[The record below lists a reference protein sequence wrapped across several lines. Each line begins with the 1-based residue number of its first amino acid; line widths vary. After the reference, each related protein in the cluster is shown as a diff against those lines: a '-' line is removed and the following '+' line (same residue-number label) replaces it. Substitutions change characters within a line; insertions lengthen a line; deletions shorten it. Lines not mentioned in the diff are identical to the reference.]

1 MTSGKHAQQ
10 SSLNSNFLW
19 GLDMR
24 RHSIVLLAGALGL
37 LAVGCGASTEEG
49 TTDTAA
55 SPSPSATAT
64 TTAQQPFGAPLVTE
78 KAKDGKDAKTKDAKA
93 GAAKKAAKVP
103 GLLQSTDPDERAKR
117 VQATIRGRAG
127 VDPFA
132 SLPDDRDR
140 LIFSSPVISASGGSG
155 SGLSGS
161 GGGGGGGIGPISGTG
176 GGYGPGGR
184 PPLSGIGDGGGGGGG
199 GGGTIALGP
208 ANVPSIPPFP
218 EATEVRPV
226 VKRPPLIAR
235 GPVGT
240 SNLGSGP
247 NGGGGLTPLPAIPE
261 PNLAKAVEVTG
272 VITVGGITQAIVKA
286 PNEPTSRH
294 VIVGQRLSNGQV
306 LVKRIESNSGSD
318 PIVILEENG
327 VEVARA
333 VGDKPATA
341 TPGSP
346 TAMLLT
352 QRIFG

>member
-1 MTSGKHAQQ
+1 MTSGKEAQQ

-24 RHSIVLLAGALGL
+24 RHSIVLLAGAVGL
-37 LAVGCGASTEEG
+37 LAVGCGTSTEEG
-49 TTDTAA
+49 ATDTAA
-55 SPSPSATAT
+55 SPSPSAVAT
-64 TTAQQPFGAPLVTE
+64 TTAQQPFGTPLVTE
-78 KAKDGKDAKTKDAKA
+78 KTTGKDAKTKDGKA
-93 GAAKKAAKVP
+93 GAAKKATKVP

-140 LIFSSPVISASGGSG
+140 LIFSSPVISAAGGGSG
-155 SGLSGS
+155 A
-161 GGGGGGGIGPISGTG
+161 GGGIGPISGSG
-176 GGYGPGGR
+176 GGGR
-184 PPLSGIGDGGGGGGG
+184 PPLSDIGGGSSGGGLSG

-208 ANVPSIPPFP
+208 SNVPSIPAFP
-218 EATEVRPV
+218 EATEVRPI
-226 VKRPPLIAR
+226 VKRPLIAR

-240 SNLGSGP
+240 SNLGPGP
-247 NGGGGLTPLPAIPE
+247 NGGLTPLPAIPE

-333 VGDKPATA
+333 VGDKPAA
-341 TPGSP
+341 GPGTP
-346 TAMLLT
+346 TAMLLI